1 MNENEIAEKAWKQFE
16 QDNDA
21 DAFFSNVSSVGYPF
35 GFRLPYYK
43 ALVLHRKGR
52 DNEAAGQIAL
62 AISHFE
68 GIVNNNRCNKNCNAR
83 CGNLLYRFGS
93 IINFNTGNKKQ
104 VAIYN
109 TKGAQYDPMPS
120 DYNDTDYVN
129 VFSFRRYNQYSI
141 QDLTNN
147 EITVVCPSEM
157 NDPFDSI
164 YNLYR
169 DIGNLEEICPAKEDI
184 PGFHDIFNYFR
195 VRSFVKGEN
204 NRNLRNILMWSHY
217 ADGHKGFCIK
227 YHLSKHFINHPTSNG
242 YLWLKNINYSDK
254 PIAVNC
260 AELDDNTAFAT
271 KNSRWKYEHEV
282 RLISYDVSTNSP
294 FLAHPLDNDSFI
306 DTIYFGY
313 KCDANTKRTICN
325 IVKRNTPNCSFKEM
339 AIDTK
344 RNIYNLLIHDYKPN
358 NINTIQ

>member
-21 DAFFSNVSSVGYPF
+21 DAFFSNVSSVVYPF

-52 DNEAAGQIAL
+52 DKEAAKHIKL

-68 GIVNNNRCNKNCNAR
+68 GIVRNNKCDKNCNAR

-93 IINFNTGNKKQ
+93 IINYNIGNKDQ
-104 VAIYN
+104 VAVYN
-109 TKGAQYDPMPS
+109 TKGTQYDPMPS
-120 DYNDTDYVN
+120 DYADREYVN

-141 QDLTNN
+141 QDLINN

-169 DIGNLEEICPAKEDI
+169 DIGNLEEICPTKEDI
-184 PGFHDIFNYFR
+184 PGFHDMFNYFR

-204 NRNLRNILMWSHY
+204 VKNIKNILMWSHY

-227 YHLSKHFINHPTSNG
+227 YHLSKHFIKHATPNG
-242 YLWLKNINYSDK
+242 YLWLKNINYTNK

-260 AELDDNTAFAT
+260 AELDDNTAFST

-294 FLAHPLDNDSFI
+294 YLAHPLDTDSFI

-313 KCDANTKRTICN
+313 KCDSDTKRSIYN
-325 IVKRNTPNCSFKEM
+325 IVKHNNPNCSFKEM

-344 RNIYNLLIHDYKPN
+344 ANIYNLLIHDYEPSA
-358 NINTIQ
+358 